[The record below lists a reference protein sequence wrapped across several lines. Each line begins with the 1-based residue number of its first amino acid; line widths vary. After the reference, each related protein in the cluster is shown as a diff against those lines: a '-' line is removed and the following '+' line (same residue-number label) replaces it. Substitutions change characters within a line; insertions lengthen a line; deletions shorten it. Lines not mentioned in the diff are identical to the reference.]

1 MFLTKKLCLV
11 FKKGLVKQVHMER
24 KSVDASAV
32 DSNSNLTPLIQLM
45 LFVMAPSSVSEVL

>member
-11 FKKGLVKQVHMER
+11 FKKGLVKQVYMER